1 MCVPVYVVSLQCVG
15 GEDFIQRTTIV
26 GILLA
31 FRKLSLQSLN
41 SVLGK
46 HIPFMFA
53 SILDFKSNLSDKDS
67 RVSNIY
73 IIVYT

>member
-1 MCVPVYVVSLQCVG
+1 M
-15 GEDFIQRTTIV
+15 QRTTII

-67 RVSNIY
+67 RVSNIHVLY
-73 IIVYT
+73 CTLNIMCNVIEG